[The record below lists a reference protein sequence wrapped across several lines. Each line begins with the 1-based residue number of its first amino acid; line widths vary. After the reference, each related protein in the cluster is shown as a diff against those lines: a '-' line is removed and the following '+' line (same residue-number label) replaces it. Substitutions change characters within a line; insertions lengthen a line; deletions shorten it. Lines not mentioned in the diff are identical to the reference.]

1 GRLDAIEGKYN
12 IKRQKDTP
20 LFKDAMS
27 AFLENSRHQ
36 HAAHPNATRRYV
48 VASKPL
54 IQAFGAKRLNA
65 VTVEEVERYK
75 NARLNQGGKR
85 GHGKGKT
92 KETGKKLKPA
102 TVNRELSYMK
112 AMYNH
117 FIKLGVVVEN
127 PVKSVKLL
135 AENNEKMRVLSF
147 EEERIY
153 LSACSQPLHD

>member
-1 GRLDAIEGKYN
+1 MHLYKRKGSKFWWYKFVYDGVVYQASTKTKSRPAAEGIASKGRLDAIEGKYN

-117 FIKLGVVVEN
+117 
-127 PVKSVKLL
+127 
-135 AENNEKMRVLSF
+135 
-147 EEERIY
+147 
-153 LSACSQPLHD
+153 